1 MWRLESLHKLQ
12 KSLDETVE
20 AVSSAKSDLFAQIY
34 DKVST
39 YQGELEPHAQ
49 KSLS

>member
-20 AVSSAKSDLFAQIY
+20 AVSSAKSKLLAQIY
-34 DKVST
+34 DKVRMNTPPYSCFT
-39 YQGELEPHAQ
+39 GH
-49 KSLS
+49 SLS